1 MARRN
6 PPAQRPAGP
15 AAAADPDGLDILVPY
30 APSRAW
36 AAVLALV
43 LVAGAVVAWSWF
55 ARVNTQIRLTGVLV
69 AGTGPTVVAAPVTGT
84 VTRLL
89 VTQGSAVTAGTTVA
103 DVLDSAGASVAVP
116 AATAGT
122 VASVLATPGQQL
134 TAGAPLAAVD
144 HTGGNLNAA
153 LFADPAAGLQLTDG
167 QVASVAVPG
176 GTISGVVTQVGVYVA
191 GPDELTGIFGTS
203 AVPGAP
209 DAPFRLILVRLT
221 GVRSFPGA
229 TLTPVT
235 ATVTVARQRPLDA
248 ILPGGHG

>member
-1 MARRN
+1 MAGKN
-6 PPAQRPAGP
+6 ATIQRPAAP
-15 AAAADPDGLDILVPY
+15 AAAADPDGLEILVPY

-55 ARVNTQIRLTGVLV
+55 ARVNTQIRLSGVLV
-69 AGTGPTVVAAPVTGT
+69 AGTGPAVVAAPVAGT
-84 VTRLL
+84 VTQLL

-103 DVLDSAGASVAVP
+103 DVLDSAGASVPVP

-122 VASVLATPGQQL
+122 VSSVLATPGQQL
-134 TAGAPLAAVD
+134 TAGAPLIAVD
-144 HTGGNLNAA
+144 HTGGDLNAA
-153 LFADPAAGLQLTDG
+153 LFADPTTGLRLIDG

-176 GTISGVVTQVGVYVA
+176 GTVSGVVAQVGLYVS
-191 GPDELTGIFGTS
+191 GPDELTSMFGTS

-209 DAPFRLILVRLT
+209 HGPFRLILVRLT

-235 ATVTVARQRPLDA
+235 ASVTVARQRPLDA
-248 ILPGGHG
+248 ILPGGQG